1 MSTKSL
7 GESDL
12 SRFAETLREEAPRK
26 PHQHLILIWGHR
38 RLNGL
43 PKRRLGIYFQ
53 EPLQLAA
60 PPYVAQKQRSAVWII
75 IRCVPLYL
83 RTTVP
88 SDLADVSAFTTS
100 IMLTSGHELGITP
113 MHLIN
118 TDPVES
124 RHTATTLINADP
136 VESRHTATTPTV
148 VGSSKEAKV
157 PAQGTQIPCKH
168 GEGKITREEQ
178 KRSHRCHG
186 HSGRKKTEAD
196 QKYTK

>member
-1 MSTKSL
+1 
-7 GESDL
+7 
-12 SRFAETLREEAPRK
+12 
-26 PHQHLILIWGHR
+26 
-38 RLNGL
+38 
-43 PKRRLGIYFQ
+43 
-53 EPLQLAA
+53 
-60 PPYVAQKQRSAVWII
+60 
-75 IRCVPLYL
+75 
-83 RTTVP
+83 
-88 SDLADVSAFTTS
+88 
-100 IMLTSGHELGITP
+100 MLTSGHELGITP

-168 GEGKITREEQ
+168 GEGITREEQ

-186 HSGRKKTEAD
+186 KKTEAY